1 MLKVVNTEN
10 QLAREFRLTIGLQE
24 GYSGEGVL
32 HTPEEVGHI
41 VAEWM
46 HHQRETRGIYLPG
59 SITPSTI
66 TYWGR
71 SAQKMLREP
80 IVFYEGLVSPEYN
93 AEVSDE
99 DVLKTL
105 HQLAE
110 VLSRQLKQGRIYL
123 HYRERV
129 IILEQQ

>member
-1 MLKVVNTEN
+1 MLKVVNTKN
-10 QLAREFRLTIGLQE
+10 LVARAFRLTIGLQE
-24 GYSGEGVL
+24 GYSGEGIL

-46 HHQRETRGIYLPG
+46 RQQREMRGIYLPG
-59 SITPSTI
+59 STTTSTI

-71 SAQKMLREP
+71 SAQKMMREP
-80 IVFYEGLVSPEYN
+80 VVFYEGLVSPEYN

-99 DVLKTL
+99 DVTETL

-110 VLSRQLKQGRIYL
+110 VLSCQLRQERIYL
-123 HYRERV
+123 HYREQV
-129 IILEQQ
+129 FILEQQ